1 MKKILA
7 LLLTVAA
14 LVLSLA
20 ACGNTNDETSG
31 GQINLATEA
40 DHDAVVAKM
49 LTGEIEVA
57 VLPEPKATVA
67 ILNAKQKGYK
77 YSVKLN
83 LSNEWSAVSQNEL
96 AMGCIAVRNNFLS
109 SYEASLVD
117 FLAEYKASIEYIGN
131 AQNAEA
137 SAQMIV
143 DAGVLPKLPVAKSAL
158 GNLYGAIVYQDG
170 EEMKATLKDF
180 YSAISIAQPSDS
192 FYYIPDT
199 NASGTIDRKIV
210 IGVMNGPTGMGM
222 AKLISDYGME
232 NDKYEF
238 IMYSDPSL
246 ATADL
251 NKGEI
256 DMACLPTNTVANLA
270 NKGSQL
276 SVASINCLG
285 SLYVVAKDDVQINS
299 IADLCDKT
307 VYYGVPNST
316 TGPILRYIISQNNIL
331 VNEE

>member
-1 MKKILA
+1 MKKLLA
-7 LLLTVAA
+7 ILLT
-14 LVLSLA
+14 LTTLLFSLA
-20 ACGNTNDETSG
+20 ACQDNNSDDPTPE
-31 GQINLATEA
+31 INLVSEA

-67 ILNAKQKGYK
+67 VLNAKQNGHS

-83 LSNEWSAVSQNEL
+83 ISNEWSSVSENEL
-96 AMGCIAVRNNFLS
+96 AMGCIAVRNDFIT

-131 AQNAEA
+131 KSNAES

-158 GNLYGAIVYQDG
+158 NNLYGAIVYQDG
-170 EEMKATLKDF
+170 AEMKATLKDF
-180 YSAISIAQPSDS
+180 YSAISLTQPADA
-192 FYYIPDT
+192 FYYIPDST
-199 NASGTIDRKIV
+199 AQNTVDRKIV
-210 IGVMNGPTGMGM
+210 IGIMNGPTGMGM
-222 AKLISDYGME
+222 AKLISDYGKE

-238 IMYSDPSL
+238 VMYSDPSL

-251 NKGEI
+251 NNGEI

-270 NKGSQL
+270 NKGSQI

-285 SLYVVAKDDVQINS
+285 SLYVVAKDGIEINS
-299 IADLCDKT
+299 VADLCGKN

-316 TGPILRYIISQNNIL
+316 TAPILRYIFGKHNIATK
-331 VNEE
+331 ES